1 MFVQGEAGV
10 GPGTIGASLIP
21 PSGGTMPLLRGE
33 AVPGGV
39 APTQGAYQEWPW
51 SMTLVACGFRP
62 CHLRFDSCLIDDFP
76 AGVVDGS

>member
-39 APTQGAYQEWPW
+39 APRNSPGGWA
-51 SMTLVACGFRP
+51 MVVRP
-62 CHLRFDSCLIDDFP
+62 IAEGILPP
-76 AGVVDGS
+76 AGDGKLRARLPVDS